1 MTKDQ
6 AAAIRLRWEQRAY
19 EISCQHLTLELE
31 RNDRGDATGK
41 YICIL
46 CGESVAQRNLA
57 A

>member
-6 AAAIRLRWEQRAY
+6 AAILRLSWEQRASDMTC
-19 EISCQHLTLELE
+19 EHLTLELE

-46 CGESVAQRNLA
+46 CGESLAQRNLA

>member
-1 MTKDQ
+1 MTKNE

-19 EISCQHLTLELE
+19 DIPCEHLTLELE
-31 RNDRGDATGK
+31 RNDRGDTTGK

>member
-1 MTKDQ
+1 MTTNQ

-19 EISCQHLTLELE
+19 RIPCEHLTLEVEL
-31 RNDRGDATGK
+31 NDQGDATGK

-46 CGESVAQRNLA
+46 CGEAVAQRSLA